1 MIPTMQSHDCQI
13 WVRNFPHCRDAVR
26 RALWRIG
33 DHIDQ
38 LAFTLESERACGV
51 LVGEP
56 GLIAEL
62 HCEPI
67 AVHLFDAIVYVFEVL
82 GMKSHPWCELEMD
95 CAKFAR
101 MT

>member
-1 MIPTMQSHDCQI
+1 MQSHDSKI
-13 WVRNFPHCRDAVR
+13 RRRYLPHCRDAVGR
-26 RALWRIG
+26 PLWGID
-33 DHIDQ
+33 DHVDQ
-38 LAFTLESERACGV
+38 VPLALESERACGV